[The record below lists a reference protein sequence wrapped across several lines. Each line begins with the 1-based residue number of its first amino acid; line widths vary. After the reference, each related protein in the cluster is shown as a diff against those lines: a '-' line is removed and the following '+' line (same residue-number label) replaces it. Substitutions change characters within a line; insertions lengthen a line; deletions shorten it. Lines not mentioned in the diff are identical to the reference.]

1 MKKFLLFVT
10 ILLALYG
17 NTSAQIGG
25 YAVELD
31 GGDDYISLPSGVY
44 FSDNTFTV
52 EAWVYVRAHTNWAR
66 LIDFADGAPMDNIII
81 ATSKLLEG
89 KPHIDIYRGTSGNG
103 VTSTT
108 ALTLNTWNHLAVVL
122 NGSTAT
128 IYING
133 VQTGTGTINQ
143 PNAVTRRNNYI
154 GRSAWSGDTH
164 TNMKIDEF
172 RFWKTARTQAQINE
186 NMFRELTGSEDS
198 LLVYYKMSDGTGT
211 TITDNK
217 TGGSTNGTLVNG
229 PTWKASG
236 CFAGSVRALTNA
248 YGRMVNLPEELRQAI
263 ANKQKFTFL
272 GWVKFAL
279 TGDYDKIFSRT
290 RDNTYIY
297 RTVIEIDAPD
307 HSKLRVSVSNGAV
320 NAGITESG
328 VIATGVWTHIAM
340 VFDGTLTGNVERL
353 KLFVNGIQK
362 TLTFTGADIPEYT
375 HAAPV
380 DPEDVPHIGAESQYT
395 SNFDG
400 DYDEISFWNTALTP
414 SQIREY
420 MTRNLSGNEDGLQ
433 AYYRFNETAG
443 TIAYDHSSNGRN
455 GTLINM
461 SFGNNTTTSA
471 AFNTWIG
478 GDGTSASTATNW
490 SRNSVPSEEHVGIY
504 KWNGGNSLTLNQNL
518 NAKSLFVASGSGP
531 TLGSNQTISGSL
543 FLEGDLNLS
552 TYQIN
557 LGFTGTLYEGAGR
570 LYGTT
575 GSIKATRNL
584 SGITNENVAGLGA
597 VITNASNMGST
608 EIMRGHSSRIEHGTG
623 AVSRWYNIL
632 PGSSTGLNATLEF
645 NYRTDELGGVDESKL
660 VLFKS
665 TDYGST
671 WSKIGGTVNVNDN
684 KVTLSGITSFSLWTA
699 ADSDNP
705 LPVEL
710 TSFTAKATGNSVTL
724 NWETKTEI
732 MNFGFEVERKT
743 GNTEWEKI
751 GFAEGHHTSNSPKY
765 YSFTDQPKASGKIL
779 YRLKQIDTDGG
790 FEYSSEVSVDMGL
803 PTEFSLGQNY
813 PNPFNPE
820 TVIRYALPA
829 RGSAIAGEVN
839 IYVYNAL
846 GEKVATL
853 VDGMQEAGNHEVS
866 FKADNLPS
874 GLYFYRM

>member
-1 MKKFLLFVT
+1 
-10 ILLALYG
+10 
-17 NTSAQIGG
+17 
-25 YAVELD
+25 
-31 GGDDYISLPSGVY
+31 
-44 FSDNTFTV
+44 
-52 EAWVYVRAHTNWAR
+52 
-66 LIDFADGAPMDNIII
+66 
-81 ATSKLLEG
+81 
-89 KPHIDIYRGTSGNG
+89 
-103 VTSTT
+103 
-108 ALTLNTWNHLAVVL
+108 
-122 NGSTAT
+122 
-128 IYING
+128 
-133 VQTGTGTINQ
+133 
-143 PNAVTRRNNYI
+143 
-154 GRSAWSGDTH
+154 
-164 TNMKIDEF
+164 MKIDEF
-172 RFWKTARTQAQINE
+172 RIWKTARTQAQINE

-211 TITDNK
+211 TVSDNK

-236 CFAGSVRALTNA
+236 CFAGSVRALSND
-248 YGRMVNLPEELRQAI
+248 YKRMVNLPEGLRESIGGQS
-263 ANKQKFTFL
+263 QFTFL
-272 GWVKFAL
+272 GWVKFDLLA
-279 TGDYDKIFSRT
+279 DWMKIFSRT
-290 RDNTYIY
+290 RGDYAY
-297 RTVIEIDAPD
+297 RTHIEVDD
-307 HSKLRVSVSNGAV
+307 DNSKLRVSVSNGAQ
-320 NAGITESG
+320 NYALTESG
-328 VIATGVWTHIAM
+328 VIAAGVWIHIAM
-340 VFDGTLTGNVERL
+340 VFDGTLSGNAERL
-353 KLFVNGIQK
+353 KVYVNGVQK
-362 TLTFTGADIPEYT
+362 NLTFSGTIPASTHPALDPVYLDI
-375 HAAPV
+375 V
-380 DPEDVPHIGAESQYT
+380 HIGAESIQT
-395 SNFDG
+395 NNFNG

-420 MTRNLSGNEDGLQ
+420 MTRNLSGNETGLQ
-433 AYYRFNETAG
+433 GYYRFNETAG

-455 GTLINM
+455 GTLENIDVGF
-461 SFGNNTTTSA
+461 SFDGQSTTSA

-490 SRNSVPSEEHVGIY
+490 SRNAVPSGEHVSIY
-504 KWNGGNSLTLNQNL
+504 KWDGGNSLTLNQDL

-557 LGFTGTLYEGAGR
+557 LGSTGTLYEGAGR

-671 WSKIGGTVNVNDN
+671 WSKIGGTVNVNEN

-710 TSFTAKATGNSVTL
+710 TSFTAKATGNTVTL

-732 MNFGFEVERKT
+732 MNLGFEVERKT
-743 GNTEWEKI
+743 GNTEWQKA
-751 GFAEGHHTSNSPKY
+751 GFVEGHHTSNSPKY
-765 YSFTDQPKASGKIL
+765 YSFTDQPNASGKIL
-779 YRLKQIDTDGG
+779 YRLKQIDSDGG
-790 FEYSSEVSVDMGL
+790 FEYSSEVSVEMGL
-803 PTEFSLGQNY
+803 PVEFALGQNY
-813 PNPFNPE
+813 PNPFSKGALSGNPE
-820 TVIRYALPA
+820 TVIGYALPA

-839 IYVYNAL
+839 ISVYNAL

-874 GLYFYRM
+874 GLYFYRMTSGKFTSTRKMMLLR